1 MLKISANT
9 ENTIWVNA
17 SRNKTLSNPT
27 YMMSLEHKVSGERKY
42 FIPQNITSISGN
54 TTYQEDPRVDLFKFG
69 VFNNIENL
77 TGGTRYWVKERPPA
91 LVYLEQP
98 LYYPGP
104 LQGTDKTYID
114 QFLVIP
120 NIIGIFRLYLD
131 TKNPGEVFTGGTL
144 FADGIDITTNLY
156 FGTQGNP
163 NNPPWGVDYGIP
175 YADAQL
181 NQFNKGFTATTFT
194 YKLETNSGRTFTDTI
209 HLASI
214 EEIQNIEPWQYF
226 GDKYQDNFRRPNYP
240 RAYLGTT
247 NIYLENYGWYYY
259 RIYEQTSQTN
269 LNPALATNVVD
280 EGTLYIYPPPPDEV
294 SYTGYST
301 NDIVVYDE
309 DKPVSD
315 YILQED
321 LYNILTENNELLTQ
335 E

>member
-69 VFNNIENL
+69 VFNNVENL

-91 LVYLEQP
+91 LVYGEGAIN
-98 LYYPGP
+98 YPAN
-104 LQGTDKTYID
+104 LQGTDKIYID
-114 QFLVIP
+114 QTIIIP
-120 NIIGIFRLYLD
+120 TIFGATRIQLD
-131 TKNPGEVFTGGTL
+131 TKNPGEIFTGGTF
-144 FADGIDITTNLY
+144 FADSVNLTAPLS
-156 FGTQGNP
+156 FGTSTSAYL
-163 NNPPWGVDYGIP
+163 DYGIP
-175 YADAQL
+175 YAQVPLATT
-181 NQFNKGFTATTFT
+181 NGAFTATTFT

-209 HLASI
+209 HLASM
-214 EEIQNIEPWQYF
+214 EEIRDIEPWTYF
-226 GDKYQDNFRRPNYP
+226 GDKYQDNQRRPNYP
-240 RAYLGTT
+240 RVYVGTT

-294 SYTGYST
+294 NYTGYST

-321 LYNILTENNELLTQ
+321 LYRILTENNELLTQ